1 MLKPNTLNTPQDS
14 TTKIEH
20 NEPLPQLQI
29 ALRQASPT
37 VSRLPGAG
45 PADSNPKSDNLTN
58 AAASNNRLVESL
70 AGSKI
75 FREYQQAFA
84 EATGLPLTLR
94 AVQSWQLAHQG
105 NRNQNGFCAL
115 MSKESHSCAACLR
128 MQQQVCDGVNGVPCT
143 LRCQFGLNESAVG
156 VKIGKEIIAYLQTGQ
171 VFFKAPKPEQIN
183 RVLDQIKAL
192 ALNVDRREAVQLYNE
207 TPVVQPGEY
216 QATIRLLQFFADQL
230 GVLANQF
237 LLQQK
242 DAEPAQIT
250 RARQYIEA
258 HSQEDLFLT
267 VVARQAGMSTSYFC
281 KRFRKVT
288 GVNFSRYV
296 SCVRVEK
303 AKNLLPNLNYRVS
316 EIAFEVGFQSLTN
329 FNRIFKV
336 IAGQSPTEYR
346 RHLFTNLE
354 QGNERKCTLTPTS
367 ARKRFHPNSNRSTTT
382 HRRENSTMATAP
394 ILERNSPY
402 AF

>member
-1 MLKPNTLNTPQDS
+1 M
-14 TTKIEH
+14 
-20 NEPLPQLQI
+20 PQLEI
-29 ALRQASPT
+29 PLRQVSSMS
-37 VSRLPGAG
+37 SRLPGAVA
-45 PADSNPKSDNLTN
+45 ADSNPKAGNLTET
-58 AAASNNRLVESL
+58 AAGSNWLAEAL
-70 AGSKI
+70 AGSRI
-75 FREYQQAFA
+75 FREYQRAFA

-94 AVQSWQLAHQG
+94 TLKGWQLAHQDD
-105 NRNQNGFCAL
+105 RNQNGFCAL
-115 MSKESHSCAACLR
+115 MSKENHSCAACLR

-156 VKIGKEIIAYLQTGQ
+156 VKIGKDIIAYLQTGQ
-171 VFFKAPKPEQIN
+171 VFFKAPKLEQTN

-192 ALNVDRREAVQLYNE
+192 DINVNRREAVLLYNE
-207 TPVVQPGEY
+207 TPVVQPGVY

-230 GVLANQF
+230 GALANQI

-242 DAEPAQIT
+242 DVEPAQIT

-258 HSQEDLFLT
+258 NSQEELFLAG
-267 VVARQAGMSTSYFC
+267 VARQVGMSTCHFC

-288 GVNFSRYV
+288 GVNFTRYV

-303 AKNLLPNLNYRVS
+303 AKNLLLNPNSRVS
-316 EIAFEVGFQSLTN
+316 EIAFEVGFQSLTS

-346 RHLFTNLE
+346 RHLFTNLDARE
-354 QGNERKCTLTPTS
+354 WRKCPPTPTS
-367 ARKRFHPNSNRSTTT
+367 ASKRFHPNSNRSTTT
-382 HRRENSTMATAP
+382 HRRENSTVSSAP
-394 ILERNSPY
+394 ILERNSRY

>member
-1 MLKPNTLNTPQDS
+1 MK
-14 TTKIEH
+14 
-20 NEPLPQLQI
+20 
-29 ALRQASPT
+29 ASPT
-37 VSRLPGAG
+37 ASRLPGAVA
-45 PADSNPKSDNLTN
+45 ADSNPKAGNLTETP
-58 AAASNNRLVESL
+58 ASKNGLVEAL
-70 AGSKI
+70 AGSRI
-75 FREYQQAFA
+75 FREYQRAFA

-94 AVQSWQLAHQG
+94 AVQGWQLAHQDD
-105 NRNQNGFCAL
+105 RNQNGFCAL
-115 MSKESHSCAACLR
+115 MSRENHSCAACLR

-192 ALNVDRREAVQLYNE
+192 DLNVDRREAVQLYNE

-216 QATIRLLQFFADQL
+216 QATIRLLQFFADQF
-230 GVLANQF
+230 GALANQI

-250 RARQYIEA
+250 RARQYIGA
-258 HSQEDLFLT
+258 NSHEDLSLAG
-267 VVARQAGMSTSYFC
+267 VARQVGMSTCHFC

-288 GVNFSRYV
+288 GVNFTRYV

-303 AKNLLPNLNYRVS
+303 AKNLLLNPNSRVS
-316 EIAFEVGFQSLTN
+316 EIAFEVGFQSLTS
-329 FNRIFKV
+329 FNRVFKV

-354 QGNERKCTLTPTS
+354 HGRPVLDPKANGIACNNRNGRVSVVAVSRNTPMNPS
-367 ARKRFHPNSNRSTTT
+367 LA
-382 HRRENSTMATAP
+382 EN
-394 ILERNSPY
+394 
-402 AF
+402 

>member
-1 MLKPNTLNTPQDS
+1 MTET
-14 TTKIEH
+14 
-20 NEPLPQLQI
+20 
-29 ALRQASPT
+29 A
-37 VSRLPGAG
+37 AG
-45 PADSNPKSDNLTN
+45 S
-58 AAASNNRLVESL
+58 NRLVEAL
-70 AGSKI
+70 AGSRI
-75 FREYQQAFA
+75 FREYQRAFA

-94 AVQSWQLAHQG
+94 ALKGWQLAHQD

-115 MSKESHSCAACLR
+115 MAKENHSCAACLR

-192 ALNVDRREAVQLYNE
+192 DLNVDRREAVQLYHE

-216 QATIRLLQFFADQL
+216 QATVRLLQFFADQL
-230 GVLANQF
+230 GALANQI

-242 DAEPAQIT
+242 NAEPAQIT
-250 RARQYIEA
+250 RARRYIEA
-258 HSQEDLFLT
+258 NSQEDLSLAI
-267 VVARQAGMSTSYFC
+267 VAKQAGMSSNYFC
-281 KRFRKVT
+281 KMFRKVT
-288 GVNFSRYV
+288 GVHFTRYV

-316 EIAFEVGFQSLTN
+316 EIAFEVGFQSLTH
-329 FNRIFKV
+329 FNRLFKI

-367 ARKRFHPNSNRSTTT
+367 ARKRFHPNSDRSTAT
-382 HRRENSTMATAP
+382 HWRENCTMASVP

>member
-1 MLKPNTLNTPQDS
+1 M
-14 TTKIEH
+14 KIES
-20 NEPLPQLQI
+20 NEPMPQLKI
-29 ALRQASPT
+29 PLRQVSSMT
-37 VSRLPGAG
+37 SRLPGAVA
-45 PADSNPKSDNLTN
+45 ADSNTKAGNLTET
-58 AAASNNRLVESL
+58 AAVGNRLVEAM
-70 AGSKI
+70 AGSRI
-75 FREYQQAFA
+75 FREYQRAFA

-94 AVQSWQLAHQG
+94 ALKGWQLAHQDD
-105 NRNQNGFCAL
+105 RNQNGFCAR
-115 MSKESHSCAACLR
+115 MSKENHSCSACLR

-183 RVLDQIKAL
+183 RVLDQINAL
-192 ALNVDRREAVQLYNE
+192 DLNVDRREAVQLYNE

-230 GVLANQF
+230 GALANLI

-258 HSQEDLFLT
+258 NSQEDLSLAI
-267 VVARQAGMSTSYFC
+267 VAKQAGMSSNYFC
-281 KRFRKVT
+281 RMFRKVT
-288 GVNFSRYV
+288 GVHFTRYV

-316 EIAFEVGFQSLTN
+316 EVAFEVGFQSLTH
-329 FNRIFKV
+329 FNRLFKI

-346 RHLFTNLE
+346 RRL
-354 QGNERKCTLTPTS
+354 LTSLS
-367 ARKRFHPNSNRSTTT
+367 ARKT
-382 HRRENSTMATAP
+382 
-394 ILERNSPY
+394 
-402 AF
+402 